1 MPERDQV
8 TMIAGYIGFLVLS
21 AALYHAFLA
30 DLIGKDLAIYL
41 IGALSIPAALGARK
55 LPELLRRSRK
65 PSR

>member
-1 MPERDQV
+1 
-8 TMIAGYIGFLVLS
+8 MIAGYIGFLVLS

>member
-1 MPERDQV
+1 MLERDQL
-8 TMIAGYIGFLVLS
+8 TMIAGYVAFLVLA

-30 DLIGKDLAIYL
+30 EWLGKDVAIYL

-55 LPELLRRSRK
+55 LPELLRRSKK